1 MKKGRKRFHFQH
13 LLVWIVRRSHQMRWI
28 PSDLDQMASKILF
41 PPAEEDAVIRERFLT
56 GAAVGRGEP
65 PFKKLIKR

>member
-1 MKKGRKRFHFQH
+1 
-13 LLVWIVRRSHQMRWI
+13 MRWI